1 MFLLDRNQLKR
12 PEVLTVM
19 PFEERLAKLKTV
31 VLDSIRTTDPELA
44 DALKETF
51 DNEAELIT
59 KLLEAFTLILQ
70 NRDRAENEKA
80 CQMFGVFADESD
92 MIDVIVSALGVIRQ
106 VLDSGDP
113 NAFPP
118 VPPTMESNDSVLT
131 RYFLAVHA
139 LASTGTA
146 KGYQFH
152 AMTLDG
158 KPVMGIESPEEG
170 KVVVTY
176 TYKGNQ
182 FSGQVKDA
190 KSVHVTEGVVDVFV
204 LSHQGDGVPSAEL
217 IAAVQTHLER
227 DEIAQETDLIT
238 AKPAEIERYR
248 VRATVT
254 ISQGPD
260 SVLSKEAAEEA
271 VAKYAKE
278 QHRLAGGV
286 EQTMLYHVLHSAGA
300 KKVQLHE
307 PAQSIASAESKAP
320 YCEHIDITVV
330 TE

>member
-19 PFEERLAKLKTV
+19 PFEDRLAKLKQT
-31 VLDSIRTTDPELA
+31 VLDSIRKTDPELA
-44 DALKETF
+44 EELQKTF
-51 DNEAELIT
+51 ENEAELIT
-59 KLLEAFTLILQ
+59 KLLEAFTIILQ

-92 MIDVIVSALGVIRQ
+92 MIDVIVSALGVVRQ
-106 VLDSGDP
+106 VLDPGDP

-158 KPVMGIESPEEG
+158 KPVMEIESPEEG
-170 KVVVTY
+170 KIVVTY
-176 TYKGNQ
+176 TYKEHP

-190 KSVHVTEGVVDVFV
+190 RSVHVREGVVDVFV

-217 IAAVQTHLER
+217 VNAVQAHLDR
-227 DEIAQETDLIT
+227 DEIGQETDLIT
-238 AKPAEIERYR
+238 VKPAGIERYQ

-260 SVLSKEAAEEA
+260 SVLTKEAAEEA
-271 VAKYAKE
+271 VAKYATL
-278 QHRLAGGV
+278 QHRLAGSV

-300 KKVQLHE
+300 KKVELHE
-307 PAQSIASAESKAP
+307 PAKSIAAAESKAP
-320 YCEHIDITVV
+320 YCEAIDITVV